1 VADEPTGNLD
11 SHTARAVWNLL
22 QELAEDGK
30 TVMVVT
36 HDHEVTGF
44 VDRVINLA
52 DGVIVSDIGRNSL
65 LMLNLFSTF
74 ALLLSGV
81 LVGSSVA
88 SMMARQVREIG
99 VMKTVGATSGQ
110 IAGMHLAMMLG
121 LGVGALVLKAT
132 APGYVQ

>member
-1 VADEPTGNLD
+1 MCLDTPTNTSAPRFAVALSSSTQSACPN
-11 SHTARAVWNLL
+11 SRSPA
-22 QELAEDGK
+22 
-30 TVMVVT
+30 
-36 HDHEVTGF
+36 
-44 VDRVINLA
+44 A